1 MKNKITLLSAV
12 LFTSAVCLTSTAS
25 LAATASDSMHY
36 GKPAI
41 LKSNVGTS
49 DSNSIVITNCT
60 DNMENVSAQ
69 FVDGSDKTMTIYP
82 QYQYPMNVI
91 SIDNSYP
98 YVNIEVDATDG
109 TVLYPDQP
117 VYPGQH
123 VNIGCDATAKLG
135 KLASVTVSSH

>member
-1 MKNKITLLSAV
+1 MNNKITLLSAV
-12 LFTSAVCLTSTAS
+12 FFTSAVCLTSTAS
-25 LAATASDSMHY
+25 LAATASESMHY

-41 LKSNVGTS
+41 LKSGVGTTS
-49 DSNSIVITNCT
+49 SSSIVITNCT
-60 DNMENVSAQ
+60 DDMDNVSAQ
-69 FVDGSDKTMTIYP
+69 FVDGSNKTMTIYP
-82 QYQYPMNVI
+82 QYRYPMNII

-123 VNIGCDATAKLG
+123 VNIGCDTVAKLG
-135 KLASVTVSSH
+135 KQAIVSVN

>member
-1 MKNKITLLSAV
+1 MKNTIKTLSAV
-12 LFTSAVCLTSTAS
+12 VATSLFCLASTAS
-25 LAATASDSMHY
+25 LAATAADSMHY
-36 GKPAI
+36 GKPAM
-41 LKSNVGTS
+41 LKSAVGTS
-49 DSNSIVITNCT
+49 NSNSIVITNCT
-60 DNMENVSAQ
+60 DDMDNVSAQ

-82 QYQYPMNVI
+82 RYQYPMNII

-123 VNIGCDATAKLG
+123 VNIGCATVAKLG
-135 KLASVTVSSH
+135 KHAIVSIN